1 VSKNIYV
8 IDTSTLVYFYSYL
21 KSPNILYSLF
31 KDVLKIV
38 PAVKKELLKLA
49 KKNFFYEEVISDL
62 QNKFLQ
68 IEDVDLYDQRVQ
80 DFISRFKNTLHTGER
95 FSAALALVK
104 GYILIIDDKAAR
116 IEIMFG
122 YTGLNCKDAEWVLD
136 RARNK
141 RLIGKKKHKILK
153 KKLCRARRR

>member
-8 IDTSTLVYFYSYL
+8 IDNSTLVYFYSDL

-49 KKNFFYEEVISDL
+49 KKKKFYKEVISDL
-62 QNKFLQ
+62 QSKFLQ
-68 IEDVDLYDQRVQ
+68 IEDVDPYDQRVQ
-80 DFISRFKNTLHTGER
+80 DFIFRFKNALDTGER

-104 GYILIIDDKAAR
+104 GYILIIDDRRAR

-122 YTGLNCKDAEWVLD
+122 YTGLTCKDAEWVLN
-136 RARNK
+136 RARKN
-141 RLIGKKKHKILK
+141 RLIGKKEHIGLK